1 MAFSVTVTERGKSKN
16 IDLNFAIP
24 SPLSTS
30 ATSSTVNISGLTGVP
45 DGTLQEVL
53 EYLADQD
60 FRSTG
65 TPTGDNIAEG
75 DTWYDTDNDQ
85 HYVYRETSSGVFQ
98 WVPIILGDTDS
109 DTLDSGTF

>member
-1 MAFSVTVTERGKSKN
+1 MAFSVVVTDRGNTYN
-16 IDLNFAIP
+16 IALNFAIP
-24 SPLSTS
+24 SVDEASNAADILITG
-30 ATSSTVNISGLTGVP
+30 SGGIP
-45 DGTLQEVL
+45 SGTLQYVL
-53 EYLADQD
+53 EHLADQD

>member
-1 MAFSVTVTERGKSKN
+1 MAFSVIVTDRGKSKN
-16 IDLNFAIP
+16 IDLTFAIP
-24 SPLSTS
+24 STSDTSTS
-30 ATSSTVNISGLTGVP
+30 ADISITGSGGVP
-45 DGTLQEVL
+45 SGTLQYVL
-53 EYLADQD
+53 QHLADQD